1 MYSAWLQHR
10 WLFSGVRFCL
20 NNVPLGKFTKC
31 VFFSYYSSFL
41 ASVLLQGAASC
52 SDRLSFQ
59 FRALLYNGRAS
70 LFGFYFL
77 SVATPATPN
86 FSPFSAL
93 LTETD
98 GADRAR
104 LRVPPVSGA
113 PFFYLVPT
121 FGQAAKPFMQP
132 RKLLG
137 GRCAALRAAPCRR

>member
-31 VFFSYYSSFL
+31 VFFSYYSSFS

-52 SDRLSFQ
+52 SDRPSFQ

-70 LFGFYFL
+70 LFGSYFL

-113 PFFYLVPT
+113 PFFLSLSHLWTGGEAVY
-121 FGQAAKPFMQP
+121 AASQIARWAM
-132 RKLLG
+132 RG
-137 GRCAALRAAPCRR
+137 SSSRAV